1 MPVYQYED
9 RHYDLPDGLSNEQAI
24 SKIKGHL
31 GITQE
36 EKGNSFL
43 DNLASGAKGTAAAVG
58 DIVAGIPKIGA
69 RTALAIGGK
78 LADPS
83 RNLQDTWDTAGQAIE
98 ETFPSFGKSMQDNI
112 GYTVPMKPFE
122 LYGEGVEYVADKA
135 SLGNK
140 DVQGALNIA
149 GNFAPIP
156 FAGKAVR
163 GAKKVIE
170 TVDPGLR
177 RITPESVQKPTP
189 AQSAITALKAES
201 IKFTPES
208 SGGGGGA
215 FDRMSQDL
223 STVDGDMSP
232 YRNKTPSQDMASTLT
247 GMGDAERAGNAQ
259 GTMDARQVEMEFA
272 VKKQTLLDLNAQLR
286 ATQEAAP
293 TISTA
298 HEAVMN
304 TREQTRLTAEIE
316 KLQSLKQ
323 VEIDATPHVLPD
335 TNQVI
340 APQYG
345 AMEGV
350 GRLDENGMPIR
361 ADLSIEAQNLQNP
374 LQRNIWGDELGPS
387 QGQGRSLT
395 QAIDSMERT
404 PIRDQGR
411 FTGLNEKTEALKR
424 LQGEIEAPVDMQV
437 AIQKANSFKG
447 ALSGDARIGPKSTSS
462 IAQNALRKRQ
472 GGAINPE
479 VFKEGFEKVVKGV
492 TSGIDYLIKS
502 KPDETFGLNRVVVD
516 AIDRTGKKVGEFT
529 FGEKGENLHA
539 FGSETVP
546 EARRQGI
553 AKGAYKVIADLGND
567 IVPSSLQSANG
578 KAMWEGFKKDGTT
591 SNGFIPKSQRGAIK
605 IDWSKKR
612 EMEQLGKVKAL
623 RDVLPELTQA
633 ADTPEGIVAVA
644 KNSPDIPDRGL
655 ARKTVSQFTKGM
667 LYENFKTNNPVLK
680 YTYQVI
686 SDAVDASSVRINKL
700 IADTL
705 TPVLRKLSDKEMGE
719 LGDVMVQ
726 AMKLKKELSP
736 EFLREHGFNE
746 KQIHAYETQKAI
758 HAENFETLN
767 KSREL
772 AGKKPVAAY
781 EGYIAGL
788 ASGNF
793 RKIIYKA
800 DEAGKLEVVGI
811 VGSDFRRTMESRV
824 KTLLAK
830 NPEYSA
836 SAEKFNGAR
845 NISTSKTALTEA
857 LTILSDNNP
866 NFTEFAKALDDAMTS
881 EGYNALG
888 AKKHTLGKKGVF
900 GMEGD
905 KPWQSSYE
913 NAKDM
918 FNAQIRYT
926 ETMAKWAEF
935 SKAIDKLAVV
945 FKDPEVQLQHP
956 NALKIADDY
965 VKQAMGQNPTN
976 LGRGIDNLLGV
987 TGNALG
993 VGPNVMRQTVSLA
1006 RNTVNTLF
1014 FSLNHAWM
1022 AVNVLQPFLVMPEI
1036 KAFLRGRG
1044 IELNL
1049 DITGVSDNLIK
1060 GGYSSIKHVAGW
1072 QETPFEKSIW
1082 KYAKEHGIDQT
1093 QLIESH
1099 NSVRDGPAQ
1108 MISRGLKIGANAV
1121 EAGPRA
1127 MIFATLAQMLHDSG
1141 YSKDPA
1147 LLDVARQL
1155 TDMSM
1160 ADYRPQEQIK
1170 AIQQLGMAG
1179 GMAAN
1184 LTSFKQNTLS
1194 RYALFGREM
1203 GKGNS
1208 GAFTTALV
1216 AAVAYAGV
1224 MGLPGF
1230 TEMDWVVKELSA
1242 KMNKPTTLSKLVLD
1256 AANDTPGKIGDVL
1269 AMGTGAYYGVDL
1281 HNRIGMPSA
1290 MPSLTGGFGKLADIG
1305 AEAVDFAKKPN
1316 EWNAKQLARQVALPP
1331 LQPWMDLEWFS
1342 HTNPETGENL
1352 SLNRSG
1358 MGTVV
1363 RNKEDLMFK
1372 RLGFLGSNESKGK
1385 ALDYAATQQDKVF
1398 ADKQKRIL
1406 SQVQEI
1412 AASNK
1417 GNLTEAQI
1425 NALIMDYNKVQGDP
1439 NKFIKSVENAG
1450 VNLNTTARV
1459 RRILANQGSDVSSAN
1474 KLKRTRGE

>member
-1 MPVYQYED
+1 MIDFKPELDFQLD
-9 RHYDLPDGLSNEQAI
+9 FQPDENPSFLSN
-24 SKIKGHL
+24 L
-31 GITQE
+31 G
-36 EKGNSFL
+36 
-43 DNLASGAKGTAAAVG
+43 SGAKGTAAALG

-98 ETFPSFGKSMQDNI
+98 ETFPSFGKNMQDNI
-112 GYTVPMKPFE
+112 GYTAPMKPFE
-122 LYGEGVEYVADKA
+122 LYGEGVEYVAEKA
-135 SLGNK
+135 SFGNK
-140 DVQGALNIA
+140 DAQGAMNIG
-149 GNFAPIP
+149 GNFLPIP

-177 RITPESVQKPTP
+177 KTTPESVQKQTP
-189 AQSAITALKAES
+189 SQSAIAALKAET
-201 IKFTPES
+201 IDFTPDS
-208 SGGGGGA
+208 PSGRGA
-215 FDRMSQDL
+215 FDRIANDL
-223 STVDGDMSP
+223 NTVDGDFSP
-232 YRNKTPSQDMASTLT
+232 YRNKTPSQDMAGVLT
-247 GMGDAERAGNAQ
+247 EVGDAGRARQAQ
-259 GTMDARQVEMEFA
+259 GKMDARQVEMEFE

-286 ATQEAAP
+286 ARQEAAP
-293 TISTA
+293 TISNA
-298 HEAVMN
+298 HEAVIN
-304 TREQTRLTAEIE
+304 TREQARLTAEIE
-316 KLQSLKQ
+316 KLQNLKQ
-323 VEIDATPHVLPD
+323 VEMDATPHVLPD

-345 AMEGV
+345 AMDGV
-350 GRLDENGMPIR
+350 GRFDENGMPIR

-374 LQRNIWGDELGPS
+374 LQRNLWGDELGPG
-387 QGQGRSLT
+387 QGAGRSLT
-395 QAIDSMERT
+395 EAIDSMGRT

-437 AIQKANSFKG
+437 AIQRANSFKG
-447 ALSGDARIGPKSTSS
+447 PLSGDAAIGPKSASNA
-462 IAQNALRKRQ
+462 AQNALRKRQ

-492 TSGIDYLIKS
+492 TSGVDYIIKS
-502 KPDETFGLNRVVVD
+502 RPDENFQLNAVVVE
-516 AIDRTGKKVGEFT
+516 AINRDGKKVGEFT
-529 FGEKGENLHA
+529 FGEKGDNLYA
-539 FGSETVP
+539 FGSATIP

-553 AKGAYKVIADLGND
+553 AKGAYNVIASLGND
-567 IVPSSLQSANG
+567 IMPSSLQSANG
-578 KAMWEGFKKDGTT
+578 KAMWEGFKKDGIT
-591 SNGFIPKSQRGAIK
+591 SNGFIPKSQRGAIQ
-605 IDWSKKR
+605 IDWSKHR
-612 EMEQLGKVKAL
+612 EMKQLGKIKAL

-633 ADTPEGIVAVA
+633 ADTPEGIVEVA

-655 ARKTVSQFTKGM
+655 AGKTIEQFTKGM

-680 YTYQVI
+680 YTYQTV
-686 SDAVDASSVRINKL
+686 SDAVDAASVKINRL
-700 IADTL
+700 VADTL
-705 TPVLRKLSDKEMGE
+705 TPALRKLSNKEMGE

-726 AMKLKKELSP
+726 AMKLKKDLSP
-736 EFLREHGFNE
+736 EFLREHGFND
-746 KQIHAYETQKAI
+746 KQVNAYETQKAI

-793 RKIIYKA
+793 RKLIYKT
-800 DEAGKLEVVGI
+800 DENGKVEVVGI
-811 VGSDFRRTMESRV
+811 VGSDFRHVMEKRV
-824 KTLLAK
+824 AALLK
-830 NPEYSA
+830 DNPSYTA
-836 SAEKFNGAR
+836 SVEKFSGVKNM
-845 NISTSKTALTEA
+845 NTSKTALTEA

-866 NFTEFAKALDDAMTS
+866 NFTEFAQALDDAMTS

-900 GMEGD
+900 GMDGD
-905 KPWQSSYE
+905 KPWQNSYD
-913 NAKDM
+913 NARDM

-926 ETMAKWAEF
+926 ETMSKWAEF
-935 SKAIDKLAVV
+935 SKAVDKLSVV
-945 FKDPEVQLQHP
+945 FKDPEVQLKHP
-956 NALKIADDY
+956 NALKLADDY
-965 VKQAMGQNPTN
+965 VKQAMGSNPSAV
-976 LGRGIDNLLGV
+976 GRGIDNLIGV

-993 VGPNVMRQTVSLA
+993 VGPNVLRQAVTLG

-1022 AVNVLQPFLVMPEI
+1022 AVNVLQPFLVMPEV

-1049 DITGVSDNLIK
+1049 DVTGVSDNLLK

-1072 QETPFEKSIW
+1072 NETPFEKSIW

-1099 NSVRDGPAQ
+1099 NSIRAGAKNT
-1108 MISRGLKIGANAV
+1108 ISQTLKLGANAV

-1127 MIFATLAQMLHDSG
+1127 MIFSTLAQLLHDSG
-1141 YSKDPA
+1141 YAKDPA

-1170 AIQQLGMAG
+1170 AIQHLGMAG

-1194 RYALFGREM
+1194 RYALFGREL

-1230 TEMDWVVKELSA
+1230 NEMDATVEQLS
-1242 KMNKPTTLSKLVLD
+1242 KMMDKPTTLSKLVLD
-1256 AANDTPGKIGDVL
+1256 AANDHPGKMGDVL

-1342 HTNPETGENL
+1342 HTNEQGENL
-1352 SLNRSG
+1352 SLNRQG
-1358 MGTVV
+1358 KGTVV
-1363 RNKEDLMFK
+1363 RNKEDLMWK

-1385 ALDYAATQQDKVF
+1385 ALDYAATQQDKAF
-1398 ADKQKRIL
+1398 ADKQKLIL

-1425 NALIMDYNKVQGDP
+1425 NALISDYNKVQGDP
-1439 NKFIKSVENAG
+1439 NKFIKSIESAG

-1459 RRILANQGSDVSSAN
+1459 RRILANQGSDVSSVN